1 MLRICTELF
10 QKTAHGKLLSFLIY
24 NVTNRQQDR
33 QKEANCLGSS
43 NIIHIYKSGQKSNVQ
58 WREFREI
65 FLDIRIYFVI
75 HFQLKSGCYQKCLR
89 FMSVFTGLM
98 YYEFNNPFQL
108 SYFRYGIS
116 NSSYILY
123 LRENLETLLA
133 IAFQY

>member
-33 QKEANCLGSS
+33 QKEAKCLGSS
-43 NIIHIYKSGQKSNVQ
+43 NIIHIYKSGQKSNLQ

-123 LRENLETLLA
+123 LRQNLETLLA

>member
-43 NIIHIYKSGQKSNVQ
+43 NIIHTYKSGQKSNHQ

-123 LRENLETLLA
+123 LRQNLETLLA